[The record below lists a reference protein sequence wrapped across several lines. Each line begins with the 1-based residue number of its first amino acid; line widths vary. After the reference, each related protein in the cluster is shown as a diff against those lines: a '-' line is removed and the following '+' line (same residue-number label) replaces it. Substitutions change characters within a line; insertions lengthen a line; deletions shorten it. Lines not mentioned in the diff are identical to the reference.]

1 MRRLE
6 RSLEW
11 QEDSESPVPI
21 PMDLQHASEDFE
33 RYLIAARDASG
44 LATRNQTYTMTDGV
58 FRVFRRRLTV
68 KDALR
73 FADVLPPIL
82 RAMFVFDWDTEQP
95 QLAFGDRGAMTRE
108 AQALRKDHNFAP
120 DSCIGDVARALRKT
134 VDEKEFDRVLA
145 SLPDGAAEFWEV
157 NAVSGS
163 P

>member
-1 MRRLE
+1 ME
-6 RSLEW
+6 
-11 QEDSESPVPI
+11 
-21 PMDLQHASEDFE
+21 LQHASEDFE
-33 RYLIAARDASG
+33 RYLIASRDVSG
-44 LATRNQTYTMTDGV
+44 LATRNQIYTMTDGV
-58 FRVFRRRLTV
+58 LRVFRRRLTV

-73 FADVLPPIL
+73 FADVLPPVL

-95 QLAFGDRGAMTRE
+95 RLAFGDWGAMTRE

-120 DSCIGDVARALRKT
+120 DSCISDVARALRKI

-145 SLPDGAAEFWEV
+145 SLPAGAAEFWKI